1 MDEEKQGPAARITFG
16 LVAYWLSIV
25 PVAFLCLALAMWLVE
40 INVALGI
47 VAGLGGLIAYT
58 GVFIYFV
65 RRRPEERVRP
75 AELIARRKAERSAD
89 LKTRLTTPLL
99 WPLVFVFLVLPAMGY
114 VMSLLGALL
123 GDFGRFLAPVVTLVL
138 GGLGFAYYRGRKIV
152 MKPTDRI
159 VLWLRRFHEDG
170 LFPFE
175 LVLEDICGG
184 IALPLTV
191 ADTTVPN
198 SKLASTTHPLVPV
211 GGALLTIGFLGG
223 FLLLGMAPGATVAMF
238 ALPLF
243 AVGGV
248 LTFLGLRLGGRK
260 DLRTERGQ
268 QVLEG
273 ILHAVNNRE
282 PLPATMTVVRMSD
295 ENWRTWV
302 GGFIERADAVV
313 MDITHLT
320 DSLGWELN
328 ACKETLA
335 PQQLILACGWY
346 DDDDQDPW
354 PALEQKLEKFLGA
367 DYVAQCQK
375 FTYERPRKVNW
386 FLSQYRQHR
395 AILLRRRYEETLLTC
410 FSTAF
415 AFSPT
420 TNQTQLRPQ

>member
-1 MDEEKQGPAARITFG
+1 MNEEKGSAGRIAFG
-16 LVAYWLSIV
+16 LVGYWLSIV

-58 GVFIYFV
+58 GAFIYFV
-65 RRRPEERVRP
+65 RRTPKERVRP

-89 LKTRLTTPLL
+89 LKTRVSTPFL
-99 WPLVFVFLVLPAMGY
+99 WPLVAIFLVIPAIGILTSLFG
-114 VMSLLGALL
+114 SLLGSFTVSA
-123 GDFGRFLAPVVTLVL
+123 VTLVL
-138 GGLGFAYYRGRKIV
+138 AGLGFAYYQNQKIV
-152 MKPTDRI
+152 MKRTDRV
-159 VLWLRRFHEDG
+159 VLWLRRFHEDS

-191 ADTTVPN
+191 ADTTVPD
-198 SKLASTTHPLVPV
+198 SKLARTTHPLVIV
-211 GGALLTIGFLGG
+211 GAALMMVGFGAGFS
-223 FLLLGMAPGATVAMF
+223 LLGTTPGVTVATI
-238 ALPLF
+238 AVPLL
-243 AVGGV
+243 AVGG
-248 LTFLGLRLGGRK
+248 GLLFFGMRLGGRK

-268 QVLEG
+268 QVLEE
-273 ILHAVNNRE
+273 ILLAVDNRE
-282 PLPATMTVVRMSD
+282 PLPATMAVVRMSD
-295 ENWRTWV
+295 KNWKTWV
-302 GGFIERADAVV
+302 GGFIERADAVI

-354 PALEQKLEKFLGA
+354 PALEQKLEQFLGA
-367 DYVAQCQK
+367 EYVAQCQR

-386 FLSQYRQHR
+386 FVSQYRHQR
-395 AILLRRRYEETLLTC
+395 AIMLRRRYEETLLTC
-410 FSTAF
+410 FSAAF
-415 AFSPT
+415 DAHDA
-420 TNQTQLRPQ
+420 RPGSNSTEGAQVI